1 MPAATKKTE
10 PARDSTRTRTAPPP
24 ESVRENAPPAQAD
37 SLKTPAMP
45 RGTGWPGVI
54 SQEIEVVKTRQ
65 IRFHFEFNSA
75 DLDEESEAL
84 LEEFRFALTLDPD
97 LHLKVEGFTDN
108 LGHEHFNQ
116 RLSLKRAN
124 SVCDFLKRSGVESER
139 LQAIGRG
146 EEEPLN
152 ENATEAERALNRR
165 VVLTLY
171 RKQ

>member
-1 MPAATKKTE
+1 
-10 PARDSTRTRTAPPP
+10 
-24 ESVRENAPPAQAD
+24 
-37 SLKTPAMP
+37 
-45 RGTGWPGVI
+45 
-54 SQEIEVVKTRQ
+54 VKTRQ